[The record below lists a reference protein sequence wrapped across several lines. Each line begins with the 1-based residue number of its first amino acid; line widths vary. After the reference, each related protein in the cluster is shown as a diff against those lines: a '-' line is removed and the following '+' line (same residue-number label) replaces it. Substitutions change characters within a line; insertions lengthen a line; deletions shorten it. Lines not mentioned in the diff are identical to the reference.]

1 MSYGPINNSLDFMQ
15 EIPHFF
21 NPATGREEPID
32 GAGPI
37 GTYRG
42 GAEMEPIGTYKGG
55 AVAVPLPYE
64 DSPDFSVPLPYEGS
78 PDFSVPLPQTTSGEE
93 RSSLPFLENFTK
105 ENIATNYNDLK
116 GWEKDILQCGLAVR
130 SGSSWDKEL
139 CRLQNL
145 YPGFMPRV

>member
-1 MSYGPINNSLDFMQ
+1 MSYAPINHSLDFMQ

-21 NPATGREEPID
+21 NPVTGREEPID

-55 AVAVPLPYE
+55 ATIKE
-64 DSPDFSVPLPYEGS
+64 
-78 PDFSVPLPQTTSGEE
+78 
-93 RSSLPFLENFTK
+93 LPFLENFMK

-139 CRLQNL
+139 CRLQKM